1 MSLLAALPMAALT
14 LDRDLSIRS
23 ASQVF
28 LDLLGYKEDDILG
41 RHFDCLVLSPQ
52 ASALEALLSS
62 GDRFSIQRDLSF
74 ISARGGSLPASVAV
88 SKVSRLDGDAEVQ
101 LAVILE
107 RLDREH
113 ALQQILRIDEA
124 LSLAKIA
131 NWELQLD
138 SDRILA
144 PQDWLELLGIGSENE
159 LTLERA
165 LKCIHPHDRDLV
177 ASTFARARDSGE
189 SFRIRFRFLNA
200 GGDVR
205 WAECA
210 GRRYPDDSGLAGRM
224 CGALL
229 DITDRRL
236 AEQALARYADIV
248 SATPDRI
255 AFVDRGGRIQATN
268 EAFLQEIGRSR
279 EDTIGRELIRV
290 WGESALASL
299 LYRNLGS
306 CLDDGRSVIDDV
318 REPGERGE
326 ERELEVRLFPHRDE
340 HGRITGIVINARD
353 VTEIREAER
362 RLLQSAAVYSA
373 TSEGVLITD
382 ASGTIVRAN
391 AAFTQITGYSEA
403 EILGRKPSLL
413 DSQWHS
419 PSFFFGMWRRL
430 LRQGSWQG
438 DLWNRRKDG
447 EVYRQRLIIRR
458 VDDRHGK
465 LVNFVGVFAERAAS
479 PEKPQHAEHLI
490 HYDSLTKLPNRLLF
504 ESRLE
509 HGLELGDR
517 KDAPLAVFIL
527 DLDHFSHINF
537 SLGHHIGDDL
547 LRTIAIKLRDAIRPA
562 DTLARLRAD
571 QFAFLFEDIGDVEEA
586 REIAQRLQEAM
597 RAPIW
602 VRNHLLHVN
611 VSIGIALSTGLG
623 DDRGSM
629 MSKAESALRQVKR
642 QGRNAFQISMAEP
655 DAAQA
660 EHRRVLAL
668 LRSSLSRGD
677 LKLLYRPGI
686 DLQSDAC
693 DYVEAIVQWE
703 QRELGR
709 VSSER
714 VTTLAEEIG
723 LAAEIGDWALEASCA
738 QLSQWLSQGVTLPT
752 QGIKICEGQLTHGDL
767 VRKLAGILDD
777 KPVIASRLVLEF
789 SEGLL
794 IKHREQISEV
804 LRGINELGVGIMLS
818 EVGVGWT
825 APALLQR
832 LPVKALK
839 IHPSFVAALPDSAH
853 ELAVVEVLIAMA
865 QSLGLDIRADGV
877 RTKEQQYQLMNL
889 GCGHAQG
896 ELFSEPLTAV
906 ELLSWLNPQ
915 RKQRQAPQP
924 RTS

>member
-1 MSLLAALPMAALT
+1 MAALT

-28 LDLLGYKEDDILG
+28 LDLLGYKEEDILG
-41 RHFDCLVLSPQ
+41 RHFDCLVLAHQ
-52 ASALEALLSS
+52 ARALGELLESS
-62 GDRFSIQRDLSF
+62 ERFSIQLDLSF
-74 ISARGGSLPASVAV
+74 ISTRGGSLPASVAI
-88 SKVSRLDGDAEVQ
+88 SKISQLDTRAQGQ

-144 PQDWLELLGIGSENE
+144 PQDWLELLGIGAESE
-159 LTLERA
+159 LTLGRA
-165 LKCIHPHDRDLV
+165 LKCIHPQDRNLV
-177 ASTFARARDSGE
+177 ASTFKRARSTGE

-200 GGDVR
+200 SGEVR

-210 GRRYPDDSGLAGRM
+210 GRRYPDGSGLAGRM

-255 AFVDRGGRIQATN
+255 AFVDRGSRIQAAN
-268 EAFLQEIGRSR
+268 DAFLQALGRAS
-279 EDTIGRELIRV
+279 EDTIGLELIQV
-290 WGESALASL
+290 LDESPLASL
-299 LYRNLGS
+299 LYRNLGT
-306 CLDDGRSVIDDV
+306 CFDEGRSIIEDV
-318 REPGERGE
+318 REPSESDE
-326 ERELEVRLFPHRDE
+326 ERQLEVRLFPHRDE
-340 HGRITGIVINARD
+340 QGRVTGVVINARD
-353 VTEIREAER
+353 VTEIREAEQ
-362 RLLQSAAVYSA
+362 RLLQSAAVYAA

-382 ASGTIVRAN
+382 ASGSIVRAN

-403 EILGRKPSLL
+403 EILGQKPSLL
-413 DSQWHS
+413 DAQWHR
-419 PSFFFGMWRRL
+419 PSFFFGIWRRL
-430 LRQGSWQG
+430 LRLGSWKG

-465 LVNFVGVFAERAAS
+465 LLNFVGVFAERATS
-479 PEKPQHAEHLI
+479 PETPQTAEHLI

-517 KDAPLAVFIL
+517 KDSPLAVFIL

-547 LRTIAIKLRDAIRPA
+547 LRNTAIKLRDAIRPA

-623 DDRGSM
+623 DDRSSM
-629 MSKAESALRQVKR
+629 MTKAESALRQVKR
-642 QGRNAFQISMAEP
+642 QGRNAFQISMAKP

-668 LRSSLSRGD
+668 LRSGLSRGD
-677 LKLLYRPGI
+677 LKLLYRPGVN
-686 DLQSDAC
+686 LQSDAC
-693 DYVEAIVQWE
+693 DYVEAIVHWE
-703 QRELGR
+703 QQELGR

-714 VTTLAEEIG
+714 VTTLADEIG
-723 LAAEIGDWALEASCA
+723 LAAEIGDWALETSCT
-738 QLSQWLSQGVTLPT
+738 QLAHWLSQGISLPS

-767 VRKLAGILDD
+767 VRKLAGILAD
-777 KPVIASRLVLEF
+777 KPIIASRLVLEF
-789 SEGLL
+789 SESLL
-794 IKHREQISEV
+794 IKHREQITEV

-839 IHPSFVAALPDSAH
+839 IHPNFVAALPDSAH

-896 ELFSEPLTAV
+896 ELFSEPLTAAQ
-906 ELLSWLNPQ
+906 LQSWLNPQ
-915 RKQRQAPQP
+915 SKKPQAPQP